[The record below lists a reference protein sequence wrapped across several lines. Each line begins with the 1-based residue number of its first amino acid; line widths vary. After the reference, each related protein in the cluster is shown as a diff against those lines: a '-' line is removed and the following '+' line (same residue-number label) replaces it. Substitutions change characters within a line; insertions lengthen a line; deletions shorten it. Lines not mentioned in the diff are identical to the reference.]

1 MRPIVRLPGKRL
13 TGQLPRLSRPQL
25 LAAKV
30 SGSNCGPNRRK
41 FRRHFKGVF
50 GTGNIEVRILRGQPG
65 GADDGK
71 AHPVSRRKARHWR
84 AFAIQLAVSRFPL
97 EGLGQY
103 AKSLRPL
110 PRIFPFSGDG
120 CRRLSSIIT
129 AWRVP
134 ESYRSGGVRQEEIV
148 SPHSIRPRKGDVP

>member
-1 MRPIVRLPGKRL
+1 MTGKP
-13 TGQLPRLSRPQL
+13 TQ
-25 LAAKV
+25 LAAERPAIGALLQF
-30 SGSNCGPNRRK
+30 SWLSLGS
-41 FRRHFKGVF
+41 
-50 GTGNIEVRILRGQPG
+50 E
-65 GADDGK
+65 
-71 AHPVSRRKARHWR
+71 S
-84 AFAIQLAVSRFPL
+84 L